1 MSLKKVSEVIRNN
14 NSFLITSHTNLEG
27 DALGSELAFY
37 RLLRAKGKR
46 AVIVNEDSLPYGY
59 DFLPGNKVI
68 HKLNHNLKNINFDVF
83 VALDCSDLK
92 RPGEVYK
99 LNNAHKPI
107 LNIDHH
113 ISNTKFGDI
122 NWVDPKASCCCE
134 MVYKIYKELSVALDK
149 ESALCIYV
157 GMATDTGH
165 FRYTNTNSVTHSIV
179 SELLKYNV
187 DVSRVYRYLY
197 GDVPF
202 SDMQLVS
209 GVLKSVTRESDG
221 RLIWF
226 EMTKLMLKGHKKIV
240 IDLGDYILSFGR
252 RIKGA
257 EVVVLFKENLSND
270 GQVRVNF
277 RSHGKVD
284 VNMIA
289 KAFGGGGH
297 FTASGCTIKG
307 SLDSVKKRVLQKIKD
322 SL

>member
-1 MSLKKVSEVIRNN
+1 
-14 NSFLITSHTNLEG
+14 
-27 DALGSELAFY
+27 
-37 RLLRAKGKR
+37 
-46 AVIVNEDSLPYGY
+46 
-59 DFLPGNKVI
+59 
-68 HKLNHNLKNINFDVF
+68 
-83 VALDCSDLK
+83 
-92 RPGEVYK
+92 
-99 LNNAHKPI
+99 
-107 LNIDHH
+107 
-113 ISNTKFGDI
+113 
-122 NWVDPKASCCCE
+122 
-134 MVYKIYKELSVALDK
+134 
-149 ESALCIYV
+149 
-157 GMATDTGH
+157 
-165 FRYTNTNSVTHSIV
+165 
-179 SELLKYNV
+179 
-187 DVSRVYRYLY
+187 
-197 GDVPF
+197 
-202 SDMQLVS
+202 MQLVS